1 MNTRVKFSVVLL
13 SLGLILAILPSP
25 AKRILKAKPERLVS
39 LLNDEKSWFTA
50 DQVARFVVS
59 GDINVRI
66 IDLRPESEF
75 RKMTIPG
82 SVNIPYNEFIKK
94 NPASFLAAG
103 DVKNIL
109 CSDVEQEA
117 ANAFILAKGLN
128 FKNTY
133 ILKGSVNEWVKTVMN
148 NSFSGDK
155 ITARE
160 NALFETRTRASKMY
174 TDFNNMPDSLK
185 QKFFE
190 SRRLATKKLDGG
202 CE

>member
-25 AKRILKAKPERLVS
+25 AKRILKAKPERLVA
-39 LLNDEKSWFTA
+39 LLNDEKSWLTA

-59 GDINVRI
+59 GDANIRI
-66 IDLRPESEF
+66 IDIRPAAEF

-82 SVNIPYNEFIKK
+82 SVNIPYLDFIKK

-103 DVKNIL
+103 EMKNIL

-117 ANAFILAKGLN
+117 ANAFILARGLN

-133 ILKGSVNEWVKTVMN
+133 ILKGSVNEWVNTIMN

-160 NALFETRTRASKMY
+160 NALFETRTMASKMY
-174 TDFNNMPDSLK
+174 TDFNNLPDSLK
-185 QKFFE
+185 KKFYE